1 MKIRHRLSLQFTLI
15 SGIILTTVFVIIY
28 LLSARFVRN
37 NFYKQL
43 EGRALLTAEVYL
55 EKDELTKKK
64 FLEIEKSYQQ
74 GIPGEASNIYDS
86 NNHAVFIEQAKYD
99 WPASLLNNIRKHHT
113 YRFSFRDKYG
123 LGIYYPD
130 NQGDFVVIVTARNAT
145 GEQQLSYLLWSL
157 VIMGLIALAVTY
169 GMSQWYASR
178 ALRPIQHINRE
189 VKKIRATSLH
199 QRLQRGSNK
208 DEIDELAHHFNELL
222 AHMENAFEMQRSF
235 VSNASH
241 ELRTPLT
248 TIIGEIEVTMQKL
261 RSPEEYQQT
270 LETLLGESEKLRII
284 TDGLLQ
290 LTRVDEVP
298 DASQLENILLDE
310 MLEALRIS
318 WSHQAPAQ
326 ELILKLPATVSP
338 AQLTLS
344 GNPQLLAVAI
354 NNILKNGFKFSGNA
368 PVTATLETTAEG
380 LLLSVTDTGI
390 GIPEAEQERIF
401 MPLYRASNAHAYT
414 GYGIGL
420 AMTRKILQLHRARI
434 TVSSV
439 PTQGT
444 TFHIWFSNLTSF

>member
-43 EGRALLTAEVYL
+43 EVRALLTAEVYL

-74 GIPGEASNIYDS
+74 GIPGESSNIYDS
-86 NNHAVFIEQAKYD
+86 GNRAVFIEEAKYD
-99 WPASLLNNIRKHHT
+99 WPASLLDNIRKHQS

-130 NQGDFVVIVTARNAT
+130 NQGDFVVIVTARNAA
-145 GEQQLSYLLWSL
+145 GEQQLNFLLWSL

-199 QRLQRGSNK
+199 LRVQRGRNN
-208 DEIDELAHHFNELL
+208 DEIDELATHFNELL

-248 TIIGEIEVTMQKL
+248 TIIGEIEVTMQKD
-261 RSPEEYQQT
+261 RSPEEYRQT
-270 LETLLGESEKLRII
+270 LETLLGESERLKVIM
-284 TDGLLQ
+284 DGLLQ
-290 LTRVDEVP
+290 LTRVDAVP
-298 DASQLENILLDE
+298 DASQLEDVRLDE
-310 MLEALRIS
+310 LLEG
-318 WSHQAPAQ
+318 
-326 ELILKLPATVSP
+326 LKLSWQHQSPPGELLLQLPAGAAP
-338 AQLTLS
+338 QQLAVK

-354 NNILKNGFKFSGNA
+354 NNILKNAFKFSASA
-368 PVTATLETTAEG
+368 PVTATLEVTGEG

-401 MPLYRASNAHAYT
+401 MPLYRATNAHAYT

-420 AMTRKILQLHRARI
+420 AMTRKILQLHQARI
-434 TVSSV
+434 SVSSV
-439 PTQGT
+439 PGQGT
-444 TFHIWFSNLTSF
+444 TFHCWFSNLTSF